1 MKLEG
6 KTIIV
11 TGSGTG
17 IGKAIAK
24 LCIQEGANVVISDKN
39 GKLAEETVDELGPDQ
54 AIAHIQDLT
63 DEGCAKDLVHLAK
76 ERFGRIDGLVN
87 NAAFVTWSDTVSYT
101 HLTLPTKRIV

>member
-24 LCIQEGANVVISDKN
+24 LCTQEGANLIISDKDEA
-39 GKLAEETVDELGPDQ
+39 LANKTAQELGPDQ
-54 AIAHIQDLT
+54 AFAHIQDLT
-63 DEGCAKDLVHLAK
+63 EEGCAKDLVHLAK
-76 ERFGRIDGLVN
+76 ERFGRVDSVIDKAEGY
-87 NAAFVTWSDTVSYT
+87 AETVM
-101 HLTLPTKRIV
+101 LTTLC

>member
-11 TGSGTG
+11 SGSGTG

-24 LCIQEGANVVISDKN
+24 LCTQEGANLVISDKDET
-39 GKLAEETVDELGPDQ
+39 LANKTVHELGSNQ

-63 DEGCAKDLVHLAK
+63 EEGCAKDLVHLAR
-76 ERFGRIDGLVN
+76 ERFGRVDGLVN
-87 NAAFVTWSDTVSYT
+87 NAAFEPGRILNL
-101 HLTLPTKRIV
+101 LTLIISEKFSM